1 MKRVVELEIQ
11 LENVQHGAVSS
22 STSNESHSV
31 DSKDM
36 AGLKIRIKSLE
47 RELQKKK
54 EDAEKLETKM
64 MEQAEKSKAA
74 LETLQRK
81 DHEMQAME
89 ERYKKY
95 IEKAKMVLKT
105 LDPKHNPALNVTPEV
120 AALQAQLKE
129 KDKLIER
136 LEVEA
141 ERHKA
146 LRDNEDQ
153 LVTTAFYNL
162 VIIIVMHI
170 MKNKLILSYI
180 IYCRVCN
187 FSVKQWNS
195 VWDPVNPSSKIK
207 LLWLPRLPWPPLLRA
222 FLHVRDKR
230 LLVDATLGI
239 CKPCFEIKE

>member
-11 LENVQHGAVSS
+11 LENLQHGAVSS

-162 VIIIVMHI
+162 VIIIAMHVMGENI
-170 MKNKLILSYI
+170 FYLL
-180 IYCRVCN
+180 IYCRECN
-187 FSVKQWNS
+187 FSVKQWNN

-207 LLWLPRLPWPPLLRA
+207 LLWLPLLPCLPLLRA
-222 FLHVRDKR
+222 SLHVRDKR
-230 LLVDATLGI
+230 MLADAVLGI
-239 CKPCFEIKE
+239 CIHFFL